1 MEERASP
8 VLGILRLDYDYPP
21 ALGDIDHPD
30 TFAYDVL
37 YRAVPGLT
45 FAVCQ
50 SGAYSQDVKDK
61 CVEAVEFLAAN
72 DVSGVTGDCGFML
85 NIQELVENHIDKPV
99 FMSCL
104 GQLHSILHSIG
115 GDSEVAIFTANSNS
129 LEHVEAE
136 LDRLSGL
143 REHSQRLR
151 IVGCQDVPGFDA
163 VAKGEKVDVETVGP
177 GVMELAKD
185 FLDRHPGVKSL
196 LLECTE
202 LPPYANALRFETGLP
217 VYDAVSNCNA
227 FMSGFLTDPKFGM
240 KGWQRPWDGTHKAY
254 HLGDNLSAREKAD
267 LKTPR

>member
-1 MEERASP
+1 MGS
-8 VLGILRLDYDYPP
+8 RLV
-21 ALGDIDHPD
+21 GDIDHLD
-30 TFAYDVL
+30 TFDYDVL
-37 YRAVPGLT
+37 YRTVPGLT

-50 SGAYSQDVKDK
+50 SGVYSQDVKDS
-61 CVEAVEFLAAN
+61 CVEAVEFLKAK

-85 NIQELVENHIDKPV
+85 NIRELVENNIDKPV

-115 GDSEVAIFTANSNS
+115 GDCEVAVFTANSDS
-129 LEHVEAE
+129 LEHVESE

-143 REHSQRLR
+143 REHSHRLR

-163 VAKGEKVDVETVGP
+163 VAKGEKVDVEKVGP

-185 FLDRHPGVKSL
+185 FLDRHPGVRSL

-202 LPPYANALRFETGLP
+202 LPPYANVLRLETGLP

-227 FMSGFLTDPKFGM
+227 FMSGFLTDRKFGLN
-240 KGWQRPWDGTHKAY
+240 GWQRPWDGSHKAY
-254 HLGDNLSAREKAD
+254 HLGDNLSEREKEY
-267 LKTPR
+267 LKTRR